1 MNFVFIHT
9 CKRFEV
15 TSWFELKMILYV
27 LTCRSSTRTRWARR
41 TRMHSGTIKQ
51 LSKAS

>member
-1 MNFVFIHT
+1 MNFVYIHT

-27 LTCRSSTRTRWARR
+27 LGSSTRTKWGRR
-41 TRMHSGTIKQ
+41 TRMHSGTI
-51 LSKAS
+51 